1 MMPRPNSDVSF
12 DFPEILDLETNHN
25 SFWVCHLHLFFFFS
39 KTFSKQLYIKVTQ
52 LEQSPNA
59 VYNVLLRNGML
70 HKIMLLRTIYTSSK
84 SKPSPVAIVCSWMNI
99 DSPSSIEAYSHS
111 ASLVIRLLKNEGK
124 VESSSFSEVVRSAIF
139 RRWLCNPLTKLI

>member
-12 DFPEILDLETNHN
+12 DFSEILDLETNHN

-39 KTFSKQLYIKVTQ
+39 KTFSKQLYIKVKQ

-59 VYNVLLRNGML
+59 VYNALLRNGML
-70 HKIMLLRTIYTSSK
+70 HKIMLVRTIYTSSK

-99 DSPSSIEAYSHS
+99 DSPSSIEAVTSEKGKKTKGKMS
-111 ASLVIRLLKNEGK
+111 RLIA
-124 VESSSFSEVVRSAIF
+124 FSYA
-139 RRWLCNPLTKLI
+139 LM